1 MRKMKDNPEEIAA
14 HLIKVNGL
22 EGALEKT
29 LAGIFKSNAKGDNYS
44 LSVWRDVRRII
55 TNQMPKPNMDPE
67 KPESVS

>member
-1 MRKMKDNPEEIAA
+1 MKDNPVEIAE

-29 LAGIFKSNAKGDNYS
+29 LAGILKSNAKGDNYS

-55 TNQMPKPNMDPE
+55 TDQMPKPNMDPE
-67 KPESVS
+67 RPESVS